1 MFLGILKY
9 FIVWVRVN
17 VLVGKIKKFFLF
29 VLILVVLLGLKFLGL
44 IKVFLLLKSMNLFF
58 ILILYL

>member
-17 VLVGKIKKFFLF
+17 VLVGKIKYSFLF